1 MPLAT
6 CPRCKTLFQKEGSQ
20 SVCPKCVESEDADY
34 EKVRAALEDKPSQSA
49 EQVAEETGV
58 DLNCVLRL
66 LDSGRI
72 ETTAANV
79 GVKCGQC
86 GAPAIS
92 ISKRLCEG
100 CLQKL
105 NAKLAIEQ
113 AKIKL
118 PKKRGVDV
126 GTALNVPDSMAA
138 KREAGVRRK
147 NLMRREDD

>member
-6 CPRCKTLFQKEGSQ
+6 CPRCKSLFQKEGSQ
-20 SVCPKCVESEDADY
+20 SVCPKCLDGEDADY
-34 EKVRAALEDKPSQSA
+34 EKVRAALEDKPNQST
-49 EQVAEETGV
+49 EQVSEETGV
-58 DLNCVLRL
+58 DIECVLRL

-105 NAKLAIEQ
+105 NAKLAVEQ
-113 AKIKL
+113 SKIKL
-118 PKKRGVDV
+118 PDKRG
-126 GTALNVPDSMAA
+126 G
-138 KREAGVRRK
+138 RRR
-147 NLMRREDD
+147 NSTQCS